1 MTPRNNPRPHGSS
14 PLVQHHPPT
23 LSPAS
28 KKPGAVDA
36 RARSD
41 HVVIM
46 PDIWGRQTEK
56 QDLPSDKLREDIQ
69 LHLTRKLD
77 EPHIAFSDEAG
88 WAGRTREPGPP
99 VDVLVIPPEG
109 ERRFA
114 YVCTFG
120 SSLKKKPADAGGRME
135 FVLAVPQR
143 GDPSSLKK
151 KPADAGGR
159 MEFVLAVPQRGDP
172 QADLK
177 LLNLAANTVRQFAK
191 LVHIQNIR
199 VAPGQTVQFTKNPKP
214 VFEGANQVGF
224 AFMAPRL
231 PNDGFHK
238 LRVSE
243 GDSVTFWAPVPICRE
258 ELDAGAM
265 HGAERL
271 AAGLEHAGVTEM
283 LHFDRPSVA
292 RRAHG
297 LGRPLLARLKDLVR
311 PVLRRD

>member
-1 MTPRNNPRPHGSS
+1 
-14 PLVQHHPPT
+14 
-23 LSPAS
+23 
-28 KKPGAVDA
+28 
-36 RARSD
+36 
-41 HVVIM
+41 M

-120 SSLKKKPADAGGRME
+120 
-135 FVLAVPQR
+135 
-143 GDPSSLKK
+143 SSLKK